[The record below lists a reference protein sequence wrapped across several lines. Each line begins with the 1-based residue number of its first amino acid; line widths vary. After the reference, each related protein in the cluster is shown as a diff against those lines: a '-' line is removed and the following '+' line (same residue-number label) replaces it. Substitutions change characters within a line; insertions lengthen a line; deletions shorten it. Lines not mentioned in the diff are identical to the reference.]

1 MSSDAHS
8 LPQRHL
14 RTIEAARFLGL
25 SDRTLEKHRSYGT
38 GPVYRK
44 IGGRVVYKLEDLQA
58 WSERA
63 TRRSTTD
70 PDAQIVSPAK
80 PQGEPGASRSA
91 LGLRAERRGS

>member
-1 MSSDAHS
+1 MSNNPSE
-8 LPQRHL
+8 PQRHL

-44 IGGRVVYKLEDLQA
+44 IGGRVVYTLGDLQA

-63 TRRSTTD
+63 ARRSTTD
-70 PDAQIVSPAK
+70 PDAHFVSPAK
-80 PQGEPGASRSA
+80 RTAADSQASRPQHA
-91 LGLRAERRGS
+91 DGRKP